1 MFHLDLLTRLG
12 QALTFADLEV
22 VRMPFEE
29 LTVSVV
35 SPRTL
40 CRMKRNTV
48 LRCAACRRAD
58 SNLACP
64 VSAASPSWKPRL
76 NRPGPR

>member
-40 CRMKRNTV
+40 YRMKRDTV
-48 LRCAACRRAD
+48 RPKDQADAALLKERFD
-58 SNLACP
+58 VEEP
-64 VSAASPSWKPRL
+64 
-76 NRPGPR
+76 